1 LIKAGQL
8 RVLAVTSAERTTAF
22 PDVPAIAEAG
32 VPGFEAASWQMVVA
46 PAKTPQSIVQK
57 LHNDLTSVLA
67 EPEIKDQN
75 RRRRHVAN

>member
-1 LIKAGQL
+1 
-8 RVLAVTSAERTTAF
+8 
-22 PDVPAIAEAG
+22 
-32 VPGFEAASWQMVVA
+32 MVVA